1 MTILIKV
8 INIIVKIMI
17 ISIKIQ
23 SNKLRMEFKKAT
35 TNLVGKILK
44 EKVHPGT

>member
-1 MTILIKV
+1 
-8 INIIVKIMI
+8 MI